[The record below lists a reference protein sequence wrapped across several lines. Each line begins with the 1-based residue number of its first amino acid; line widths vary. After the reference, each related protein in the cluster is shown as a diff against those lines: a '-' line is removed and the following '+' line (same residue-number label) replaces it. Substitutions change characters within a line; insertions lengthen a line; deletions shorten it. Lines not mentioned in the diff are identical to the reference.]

1 MYNRGMMIATTNGE
15 HKMLNNFDEVN
26 SILAGLAEQGIIEP
40 MVEPIDDPS
49 LEVNYW
55 DWAEVLGIVDN
66 MVPEEYAV

>member
-1 MYNRGMMIATTNGE
+1 
-15 HKMLNNFDEVN
+15 MLNDLDEAN
-26 SILAGLAEQGIIEP
+26 SQLSYLAEQGIIEP

-55 DWAEVLGIVDN
+55 DWAEVVGIVDN